1 MLGKVPSNRF
11 QVRLLEFPN
20 LRPFRWCEWFQPQLF
35 EELRWSCYRFPPAHT
50 SSLCNSNLFSSCVDT
65 RASVLTLLVSVFS
78 LEDAL
83 GSRASVCV
91 CYFEEVVAAWC
102 QRWHQCGESVALL
115 YMCVQTEYFVELNK
129 VKPLWSCSLCKVL
142 SQLAF
147 HQQLRARCTDVETR
161 RLQEWKVLML
171 SKEIF
176 ECDTRVTFTQ
186 TFLVQQLCFCEGGF
200 SGQTHINCPLVE
212 IPA

>member
-20 LRPFRWCEWFQPQLF
+20 LRTFRWCEWFQPQLF
-35 EELRWSCYRFPPAHT
+35 EELRWSCYRFPPAHI
-50 SSLCNSNLFSSCVDT
+50 SSLRNSNLFSSCVDT
-65 RASVLTLLVSVFS
+65 CASVLTLL
-78 LEDAL
+78 L
-83 GSRASVCV
+83 RASSSEKTESSKVSVCV
-91 CYFEEVVAAWC
+91 CYFEEVVSAWC
-102 QRWHQCGESVALL
+102 ERWLQCNESVALL
-115 YMCVQTEYFVELNK
+115 YMCEQTEYLVELNK

-176 ECDTRVTFTQ
+176 
-186 TFLVQQLCFCEGGF
+186 
-200 SGQTHINCPLVE
+200 
-212 IPA
+212 